1 MNKNNN
7 INDQNIFINSCIR
20 GVANT
25 GYLQPH
31 SLTVLGAAISKLL
44 AEEYDEPCAILI
56 ATDTRT
62 SSPWIKDALLKGLG
76 TQDHDLYD
84 AGICPTPFVA
94 KALKEYEPSD
104 DEESDSFEVKD
115 VEEDGFFALGIVITA
130 SHNPAQY
137 NGIKILTE
145 FGYLTVEI
153 EEEISYIYHDLM
165 QKQNSVQRLPMP
177 ECIDIDLID
186 FYEKTIAQQLDNV
199 PFKNISVLLDCAN
212 GATALIAP
220 YIFQTC
226 GINALAI
233 NNQQNGE
240 LINVNSG
247 CSNPS
252 LLLDAIKKN
261 NTTWGCAFDG
271 DGDRLVIV
279 HQSGRIFDGD
289 DILMIIAQH
298 QGYEE
303 FPTLVGTIMTNQAIV
318 ECAENNKKTFIRA
331 KVGERNI
338 IEKLIEHQAMLGA
351 ETCGHITMMDHAFCS
366 DGIFAALLFFDTI
379 TAQPALL
386 EMNCEKYPQVHISV
400 PLHHKT
406 IDNKAIHTVVSKY
419 QDQTSRVIV
428 RKSNTEP
435 VLRIMV
441 EDKDQ
446 QVAQKV
452 ATELQQTFLEIIK

>member
-1 MNKNNN
+1 
-7 INDQNIFINSCIR
+7 
-20 GVANT
+20 
-25 GYLQPH
+25 
-31 SLTVLGAAISKLL
+31 
-44 AEEYDEPCAILI
+44 
-56 ATDTRT
+56 
-62 SSPWIKDALLKGLG
+62 
-76 TQDHDLYD
+76 
-84 AGICPTPFVA
+84 
-94 KALKEYEPSD
+94 
-104 DEESDSFEVKD
+104 
-115 VEEDGFFALGIVITA
+115 
-130 SHNPAQY
+130 
-137 NGIKILTE
+137 
-145 FGYLTVEI
+145 
-153 EEEISYIYHDLM
+153 
-165 QKQNSVQRLPMP
+165 
-177 ECIDIDLID
+177 
-186 FYEKTIAQQLDNV
+186 
-199 PFKNISVLLDCAN
+199 
-212 GATALIAP
+212 
-220 YIFQTC
+220 
-226 GINALAI
+226 
-233 NNQQNGE
+233 
-240 LINVNSG
+240 
-247 CSNPS
+247 
-252 LLLDAIKKN
+252 
-261 NTTWGCAFDG
+261 
-271 DGDRLVIV
+271 
-279 HQSGRIFDGD
+279 
-289 DILMIIAQH
+289 MIIAQH